1 MNATYFHLIF
11 THFPIVGIIIGTGIL
26 AYGHFTNSNAVK
38 KVALITIILMA
49 LLTIPVYLSGEEA
62 EDTVE
67 NMVGISESII
77 EDHEE
82 LAEMAIWFM
91 GVLGLIALFNFY
103 AMIKDLSIVKSIT
116 IITIIISLV
125 NIGVFVQVGNL
136 GGMIHHSE
144 INSDNA
150 NYQEQEKNDFKKQ
163 HDDDDDDD

>member
-26 AYGHFTNSNAVK
+26 AYGHFAKSNAVK

-67 NMVGISESII
+67 NMVGISESLI

-136 GGMIHHSE
+136 GGKIHHSE

-163 HDDDDDDD
+163 HDDDD